1 MNTLASLSNTSGAKN
16 RPFVICCASATV
28 ELPTTEWL
36 GDSKQHCSY
45 LVPPTMDDSKVISN
59 SDDLEKI
66 LVVDMGGLGRAL
78 EFLDR
83 VLKEERGEY
92 SLADLRGKVYSRLR
106 EEHPDWDEYSV
117 HLYSFTGILVS
128 SSSSSSQPSSSSSSS
143 SGGQYVYCQ

>member
-45 LVPPTMDDSKVISN
+45 LVPPTMDGSKVIST

-106 EEHPDWDEYSV
+106 EEHPDWDEYSDV
-117 HLYSFTGILVS
+117 VREVLSAVIIWQSLPHLTFSTCGLIYNRAD
-128 SSSSSSQPSSSSSSS
+128 
-143 SGGQYVYCQ
+143 